1 MGPVAGRQV
10 QPHPGTVATPSG
22 ARWKAPLLALPVV
35 VLMLVGA
42 VWVGQQS
49 FVYHPARTP
58 VPPVADRLPGAREVA
73 LRTADGLDLG
83 AWWLPPTGGCR
94 AAVLLAH
101 GNGGNRASRA
111 ALAQALNQHGF
122 GVLMFDYRGYGGNA
136 GRPTE
141 AGLAR
146 DVRAARAY
154 LLDDAGIEERDL
166 VYLGE
171 SLGTGVV
178 SELAVE
184 HPPAALVLRSP
195 LTSLDEVGHSLYRVP
210 VGWLLRDR
218 YLVRENVGRLGM
230 PTAVVY
236 GTEDAI
242 VPAAQS
248 RDVAQT
254 ARQAG
259 AEVVEVE
266 VPGAG
271 HNDDVLVEGQALVD
285 AVVAVA
291 VRGGV
296 RGCR

>member
-1 MGPVAGRQV
+1 M
-10 QPHPGTVATPSG
+10 ATPTG

-35 VLMLVGA
+35 ALVLVGA

-49 FVYHPARTP
+49 FVYHPARVP
-58 VPPVADRLPGAREVA
+58 VPPAAERLPGAQDVA
-73 LRTADGLDLG
+73 LRTSDGLDLG
-83 AWWLPPTGGCR
+83 AWWLPPAEGCR

-101 GNGGNRASRA
+101 GNGGNRSDRA
-111 ALAQALNQHGF
+111 ALAGALNEHGF

-141 AGLAR
+141 AGLAL

-154 LLDDAGIEERDL
+154 LLDEMGIDEQDL

-171 SLGTGVV
+171 SLGTAVV

-195 LTSLDEVGHSLYRVP
+195 LTSLDEVGHALYRVP

-218 YLVRENVGRLGM
+218 YLVRENVGRLAV

-236 GTEDAI
+236 GTGDAI

-248 RDVAQT
+248 RDVART
-254 ARQAG
+254 AREAG
-259 AEVVEVE
+259 VDVLEVE

-271 HNDDVLVEGQALVD
+271 HNDEVLAEGPALID
-285 AVVAVA
+285 ALMAVA

>member
-1 MGPVAGRQV
+1 M
-10 QPHPGTVATPSG
+10 ATPAG
-22 ARWKAPLLALPVV
+22 ARWKAPLVALPVV

-49 FVYHPARTP
+49 FVYHPDRTP
-58 VPPVADRLPGAREVA
+58 VPPVADRLPGAREVT
-73 LRTADGLDLG
+73 LRTTDGLALG
-83 AWWLPPTGGCR
+83 AWWLPRSGTCR

-101 GNGGNRASRA
+101 GNGGNRAGRVR
-111 ALAQALNQHGF
+111 LAQALNEHGF
-122 GVLMFDYRGYGGNA
+122 GVLMFDYRGYGGNP

-154 LLDDAGIEERDL
+154 LLDEAGIEEQDL

-218 YLVRENVGRLGM
+218 YLVRENVGRLGV

-236 GTEDAI
+236 GTDDAI

-254 ARQAG
+254 ARAAG

-271 HNDDVLVEGQALVD
+271 HNDDVLVEGAALVE
-285 AVVAVA
+285 AVLAVA
-291 VRGGV
+291 VKGGV